1 MLSRTVVPE
10 TIVLVTKNGTPSTK
24 TVYALAGA
32 VVAINAS
39 SYVIVIHVPAE
50 FTAAEVKTGARKSGA
65 TVELFVV
72 GNSAN
77 GNVSFPEASWT
88 AAFEGEASGVGA
100 S

>member
-10 TIVLVTKNGTPSTK
+10 TTVLETTKGTPSTK

-72 GNSAN
+72 GNSSKDA
-77 GNVSFPEASWT
+77 VSFPVAS
-88 AAFEGEASGVGA
+88 
-100 S
+100 